1 MKVTLE
7 QDGDELI
14 FPIPDDVLGDLGWT
28 EGDTVEWIDNGDGSV
43 TVRKV

>member
-14 FPIPDDVLGDLGWT
+14 FPIPDDVLEDLGWT